1 MDLEFKKY
9 LKLSNLYEDT
19 LIGLIDF
26 SYSKNILPIKYSF
39 LYNKNKVKQ
48 LINENKKMLISC
60 GIEYVLK
67 FKDEIREF
75 SIKELSCNN
84 NLQIFDKIKEELN
97 NSLKDEVKI
106 IEVIFDIINNSTNLR
121 KQDYEVIQEFIL
133 TVVLIL
139 EKLQK
144 LLS

>member
-26 SYSKNILPIKYSF
+26 SYNKNILPIKYNF

-106 IEVIFDIINNSTNLR
+106 IEVIFDIINNSTNL
-121 KQDYEVIQEFIL
+121 KKLDYEVIQEFIL

-139 EKLQK
+139 EKLQQ

>member
-26 SYSKNILPIKYSF
+26 SYNKNILPIKYNF

-139 EKLQK
+139 EK
-144 LLS
+144 

>member
-26 SYSKNILPIKYSF
+26 SYNKNILPIKYNF

-133 TVVLIL
+133 TIVLIL
-139 EKLQK
+139 EKLQQ

>member
-9 LKLSNLYEDT
+9 LKLSNLYEDI

-75 SIKELSCNN
+75 SIKELSCDN

-144 LLS
+144 ILS

>member
-26 SYSKNILPIKYSF
+26 SYNKNILPIKYNF

>member
-26 SYSKNILPIKYSF
+26 SYNKNILPIKYSF

>member
-26 SYSKNILPIKYSF
+26 SYNKNILPIKYNL

-84 NLQIFDKIKEELN
+84 NLQIFDKIKKELN

-133 TVVLIL
+133 TIILIL

>member
-26 SYSKNILPIKYSF
+26 SYNKNILPIKYSF

-97 NSLKDEVKI
+97 NSLKDEAKI
-106 IEVIFDIINNSTNLR
+106 IEVIFDIINNSTNIR

-139 EKLQK
+139 EKLQQ

>member
-9 LKLSNLYEDT
+9 LKLSNLYEDI

-26 SYSKNILPIKYSF
+26 SYNKNILPIKYSF

-48 LINENKKMLISC
+48 LINENKKMLISS

-67 FKDEIREF
+67 FKDEIREL

-84 NLQIFDKIKEELN
+84 NLHIFDKIKEELN

-106 IEVIFDIINNSTNLR
+106 IEVIFDIINNSSNLR

>member
-26 SYSKNILPIKYSF
+26 SYNKNILPIKYNF
-39 LYNKNKVKQ
+39 LYNRNKVKQ

-139 EKLQK
+139 EKLQQ

>member
-26 SYSKNILPIKYSF
+26 SYNKNILPIKYNF

-97 NSLKDEVKI
+97 NSLKDEAKI

-139 EKLQK
+139 EKLQQ

>member
-9 LKLSNLYEDT
+9 LKLSNLYEDI

>member
-26 SYSKNILPIKYSF
+26 SYNKNILPIKYNF

-75 SIKELSCNN
+75 SIKELSCDN

-139 EKLQK
+139 EKLQQ

>member
-9 LKLSNLYEDT
+9 LKLSNLYEDILT
-19 LIGLIDF
+19 GLIDF
-26 SYSKNILPIKYSF
+26 SYNKNILPIKYNF
-39 LYNKNKVKQ
+39 LYKKNKIKQ

-106 IEVIFDIINNSTNLR
+106 IEVIFDIINNSINLR

-133 TVVLIL
+133 TFLLIL
-139 EKLQK
+139 EKLQQ

>member
-1 MDLEFKKY
+1 MDEPIQITTLVDHRN
-9 LKLSNLYEDT
+9 NLLNNPNRYIQDKERAIKQFAKT
-19 LIGLIDF
+19 
-26 SYSKNILPIKYSF
+26 SYKFYGSCGK
-39 LYNKNKVKQ
+39 
-48 LINENKKMLISC
+48 NKKMLISW

-139 EKLQK
+139 EKLQQ

>member
-19 LIGLIDF
+19 LTGLIDF
-26 SYSKNILPIKYSF
+26 SYNKNILPKKYSF
-39 LYNKNKVKQ
+39 LYNKNKVKL

-139 EKLQK
+139 EKLQQ

>member
-26 SYSKNILPIKYSF
+26 SYNKNILPIKYNF

-75 SIKELSCNN
+75 SIKELSCDN

>member
-1 MDLEFKKY
+1 MELEFKKY

-26 SYSKNILPIKYSF
+26 SYNKNILPIKYNF

-106 IEVIFDIINNSTNLR
+106 IEVIFDIINNSINLR

-133 TVVLIL
+133 TIVLIL

>member
-1 MDLEFKKY
+1 MNLEFKKY

-26 SYSKNILPIKYSF
+26 SYNKNILPIKYSF

-133 TVVLIL
+133 TIVLIL
-139 EKLQK
+139 EKLQQ

>member
-26 SYSKNILPIKYSF
+26 SYNKNILPIKYNF

-84 NLQIFDKIKEELN
+84 NLQIFNKIKEELN

-139 EKLQK
+139 EKLQQ

>member
-9 LKLSNLYEDT
+9 LKLSNLYEDI

-75 SIKELSCNN
+75 SIKELSCDN

>member
-26 SYSKNILPIKYSF
+26 SYNKNILPIKYNF

-133 TVVLIL
+133 TIVLIL

>member
-26 SYSKNILPIKYSF
+26 SYNKNILPIKYSF

-139 EKLQK
+139 EKLQQ

>member
-26 SYSKNILPIKYSF
+26 SYNKNILPIKYNF

-139 EKLQK
+139 EKLQQ

>member
-9 LKLSNLYEDT
+9 LKLSKLYEDI
-19 LIGLIDF
+19 LIALIDF
-26 SYSKNILPIKYSF
+26 SYNKNILSIHYSV

-48 LINENKKMLISC
+48 LINENKTMLISS
-60 GIEYVLK
+60 GIKYVLK

-75 SIKELSCNN
+75 SIQELSCNN
-84 NLQIFDKIKEELN
+84 NLQIFNKIKEEFN

-106 IEVIFDIINNSTNLR
+106 IEVIFDIINNSTHLR
-121 KQDYEVIQEFIL
+121 KPDYEVIQEFIL